1 MILAE
6 WEPHAGCGR
15 TVADL
20 YLDEWV
26 GQALGAASS
35 CWENLAGAGEFDST
49 RCKGIFAALMAHL
62 VEVIEAAR
70 AGSVRAAEGGPL
82 VGSAEVGCESA
93 PDGGVRGGV

>member
-20 YLDEWV
+20 ALDEWV

-49 RCKGIFAALMAHL
+49 RCRGIFDALMAHL
-62 VEVIEAAR
+62 NEVIDGVI
-70 AGSVRAAEGGPL
+70 AGSARAAEGGPL

-93 PDGGVRGGV
+93 PGGVRGGV